1 MRGINLPQTFERR
14 GTTVPLHHKD
24 FAHTRVREY
33 FHGEDRLLEAVI
45 PNYSGTRRG
54 EQVVVPWGHLTDMAS
69 FDMRDLR
76 VHELVM
82 ATNNTRDLDPIN
94 IREICLTADAALSGD
109 PSIMDAAKQAVAQDA
124 QDRSMVRLSFIAQL
138 TRESGIA
145 RGDTLMARTNTRTL
159 MELMGSDSGRTRID
173 LTC

>member
-94 IREICLTADAALSGD
+94 IREICLTADAALSGGTGGGSGAGGAGGRG
-109 PSIMDAAKQAVAQDA
+109 PHWRVMVGLPMLPAFVFAAW
-124 QDRSMVRLSFIAQL
+124 SFL
-138 TRESGIA
+138 
-145 RGDTLMARTNTRTL
+145 L
-159 MELMGSDSGRTRID
+159 
-173 LTC
+173 